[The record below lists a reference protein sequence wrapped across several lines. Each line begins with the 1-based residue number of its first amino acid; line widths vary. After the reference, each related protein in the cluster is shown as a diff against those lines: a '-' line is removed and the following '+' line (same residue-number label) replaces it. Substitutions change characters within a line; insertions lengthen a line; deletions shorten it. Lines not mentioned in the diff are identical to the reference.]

1 MEQFLAMSRVPL
13 GLPFPPNPALLAQ
26 AAASTSN
33 GNQTALPNTTIFP
46 PFVQQQAL
54 FLRQYQQFFQQHQF
68 NTFLQKLEELRA
80 TKAKTPQTPKQKQK
94 FDFTKIASIAD
105 ETVDEIKEDQQ
116 QPTSSTQ
123 STTPPV
129 SEDVSPDFKVKAV
142 RQLHNSN
149 AISMVTPLSAF
160 SSMLHGNSSFSQV
173 RPPWFMQPGKR
184 AGNRASRPK
193 KQFICKF
200 CHRHFTKSYN
210 LLIHERTHT
219 NERPYP
225 CEICSKRFRR
235 QDHLRDHKYTHSK
248 EKPYICEEC
257 GKGFCQSRTLQT
269 HRSTAHNL
277 PANTLSSNSPAPFKL
292 KSDPSTANNSD
303 TESVHSNVDEEMV
316 DTSGSC

>member
-1 MEQFLAMSRVPL
+1 MVCPPMEKSSMSNARPFMMPPAAYAAAALQQQRMEQFLAMSRVPL

-80 TKAKTPQTPKQKQK
+80 TKAKTPQTVRTLNIWKCLLIKHFQPKQKQK

-173 RPPWFMQPGKR
+173 RPPW
-184 AGNRASRPK
+184 
-193 KQFICKF
+193 
-200 CHRHFTKSYN
+200 
-210 LLIHERTHT
+210 
-219 NERPYP
+219 
-225 CEICSKRFRR
+225 
-235 QDHLRDHKYTHSK
+235 
-248 EKPYICEEC
+248 
-257 GKGFCQSRTLQT
+257 
-269 HRSTAHNL
+269 
-277 PANTLSSNSPAPFKL
+277 
-292 KSDPSTANNSD
+292 
-303 TESVHSNVDEEMV
+303 
-316 DTSGSC
+316 